1 MDTETNG
8 KRRGRPL
15 GYELSNISKDKI
27 RHSRLGKCHTIETRN
42 KISRSLIKYFKE
54 RDSIAV
60 GLEREYR
67 CFPIEAGEWIMQKAS
82 EIDETKS
89 VISGKRLS
97 YLNQMELC
105 FGSEIENFCHFTT
118 PEFILLLKEQLK
130 EEGLVEELQELSALL
145 QEVA

>member
-1 MDTETNG
+1 
-8 KRRGRPL
+8 
-15 GYELSNISKDKI
+15 
-27 RHSRLGKCHTIETRN
+27 
-42 KISRSLIKYFKE
+42 
-54 RDSIAV
+54 
-60 GLEREYR
+60 
-67 CFPIEAGEWIMQKAS
+67 MQKAS

-130 EEGLVEELQELSALL
+130 EEGLIEELQELKSLL
-145 QEVA
+145 QESA